1 MIKMSNK
8 NTIDK
13 TKAVQAT
20 ATEVAE
26 NDNSSGGAF
35 STIGVTTAIAFTICI
50 ICWMIFELN
59 PNWDGT
65 GVISIHD
72 AVRDIIVSFGTCF
85 CMSILGYV
93 CFSEKFMTKIPL
105 IGRYVGFVLVGYG
118 IITGWVFDSGWCP
131 PQGFKL
137 FTIICAIA
145 FAISGIM
152 IFISTKI
159 EDKKLQDQLGAYKN
173 K

>member
-1 MIKMSNK
+1 MSNQ

-13 TKAVQAT
+13 TKEVQVRVT
-20 ATEVAE
+20 DVAE
-26 NDNSSGGAF
+26 NDNNSGGAF
-35 STIGVTTAIAFTICI
+35 STIGVSTAIAFTICI
-50 ICWMIFELN
+50 ICWMLFELN

-72 AVRDIIVSFGTCF
+72 AVRDIIVSLGTCF
-85 CMSILGYV
+85 CMSILGYI

-105 IGRYVGFVLVGYG
+105 IGRFVGFVLAGYG
-118 IITGWVFDSGWCP
+118 IIAGWVFGSGWCP

-152 IFISTKI
+152 IFISTKF
-159 EDKKLQDQLGAYKN
+159 EDKRLQDQLAE
-173 K
+173 